1 MIRVLSVSA
10 AAILL
15 TFAAASAFADD
26 EPARMS
32 RDELLAFIPGTEVSH
47 VNRFGSQRR
56 WTNGA
61 DGKFVASSDNKK
73 FGSAMGSSSASAP
86 GTWRISDEGRY
97 CVSIEWKREAE
108 NWCSYIVKGP
118 DGQFYLGTVDA
129 ARRIEFK
136 TP

>member
-15 TFAAASAFADD
+15 TCTAASALAD
-26 EPARMS
+26 ETPVRMS

-61 DGKFVASSDNKK
+61 DGKFVASSDNKR
-73 FGSAMGSSSASAP
+73 FGNSTGSSNASAP
-86 GTWRISDEGRY
+86 GTWRISDDGRY
-97 CVSIEWKREAE
+97 CISIDWRREAE
-108 NWCSYIVKGP
+108 NWCSYIVKGA
-118 DGQFYLGTVDA
+118 DGQFYLGTVDE